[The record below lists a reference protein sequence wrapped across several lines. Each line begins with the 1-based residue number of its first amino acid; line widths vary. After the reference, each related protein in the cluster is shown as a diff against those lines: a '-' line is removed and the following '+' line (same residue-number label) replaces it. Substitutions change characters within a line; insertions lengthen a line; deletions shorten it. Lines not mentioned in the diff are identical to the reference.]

1 MIIYALIFSETE
13 SPNSPRAISSKLR
26 LVGKPTPA
34 SYNLKSKS
42 DIEGKTPLQ
51 WGNFAVLDSLL
62 FHVLFVMN
70 KCKTCYLNGQGFLLK
85 HWQGVKL

>member
-1 MIIYALIFSETE
+1 MIIYALIFSEAE

-42 DIEGKTPLQ
+42 DIEGK
-51 WGNFAVLDSLL
+51 NSFAMEKFCCFRFFAVSCAIC
-62 FHVLFVMN
+62 N
-70 KCKTCYLNGQGFLLK
+70 E
-85 HWQGVKL
+85 